1 MNFLSKHQRYLGKSV
16 LGLVMGLALTANA
29 QTTAFFFTG
38 PNGYV
43 CGGKTGLVTAEDGFV
58 FYAQRNFD
66 NGVSLDV
73 FGPNPLNFGASLNF
87 AAPHNVPLT
96 IGTYLDATRY
106 PFQAPNSP
114 GLSFSMNGR
123 GDNTL
128 TGFFTVLEI
137 AYGPGNSITSFA
149 ADFTQYDEGQM
160 NWWNQGSIRFNSSLP
175 IPEPAVPSLLIT
187 GCAILLRKLCQGK
200 TQQSASQGKR
210 EPKPTAPAASALV
223 VASRADS

>member
-1 MNFLSKHQRYLGKSV
+1 MNFLSKPQRYLGKST
-16 LGLVMGLALTANA
+16 LGLVIGLALTANG

-38 PNGYV
+38 PHGYV
-43 CGGKTGLVTAEDGFV
+43 SGGKTGLVTVEDGFT
-58 FYAQRNFD
+58 FYAQRNLD
-66 NGVSLDV
+66 NGVSLSIYA
-73 FGPNPLNFGASLNF
+73 PNPLTFDAHLDF

-106 PFQAPNSP
+106 PFQGPNSP

-137 AYGPGNSITSFA
+137 EYGPGNSITSFA

-160 NWWNQGSIRFNSSLP
+160 DWWNQGSIRFNSSLP
-175 IPEPAVPSLLIT
+175 IPEPAVPSLLIV
-187 GCAILLRKLCQGK
+187 GCTFSLGKLFTRRAGAFFQN
-200 TQQSASQGKR
+200 
-210 EPKPTAPAASALV
+210 LV
-223 VASRADS
+223 PVAG